1 MLSNQAIL
9 ECLQNVLA
17 SAEFARAKRMSR
29 FLSVVVEETVAG
41 RTQDLKERQI
51 GIEVFDQPADWDP
64 KINNIVRGEARRLRS
79 KLNNYYETVG
89 RHDPIRISMPKGGY
103 GAQFTEIRQAASPDL
118 VDADQVS
125 TPAAWHRAWSR
136 GIAALALTVSL
147 AVLVA
152 LFYLL
157 PSRRAHAKV
166 RDDNFEILPFANEI
180 GQEFSPAVS
189 PDGTR
194 IAYVWDGNG
203 SNYDIYIKDIQ
214 KGTLSRLTRDPSPD
228 ISPSWSPDGSR
239 VAFLRVLSD
248 HQQVILRSVAGT
260 AEQVLTEVSSP
271 IGSWAAADSNPYFG
285 CYGPEWSPSGD
296 QIVVSDQE
304 KPGGRYDLYRVSVH
318 GGRRTQLTHPVDEAR
333 DFCPRFS
340 PDGRRI
346 AFVRAVSHGI
356 DELHVISAEGH
367 EDSQITF
374 DRHAIRGLNWTR
386 DGQHIIFSS
395 LHLGSFQLREI
406 SADGGES
413 RLLPVASTSVVDP
426 SPSPDGKWLAFTE
439 LEENWNIWR
448 VRLLPHGLGEPEM
461 LLSSSGKNYSP
472 MYSADGRHIAFI
484 SDRSGSSEIWLS
496 DENGHN
502 LTRLTNLGTPW
513 LGNVRWSPDGSTI
526 AFDART
532 KEHSGIFTMQ
542 LTGGQPVPV
551 VQDQFEERS
560 PTWSHDG
567 KSIYFNSW
575 RGGNLQIWNLS
586 RKSGELR
593 PIGPANLNTAT
604 EFEDGHAL
612 YFGTNSSELWKS
624 LPDGSNARKLPISPR
639 PQPGLDWY
647 VRHEGI
653 YFASYQDEK
662 PAIFFYSFASNS
674 STRIGYTERPF
685 APGTSSLVVS
695 PDGKWIL
702 YAQMDHVSTDIRI
715 RKAPGAPSL
724 VPANISPDG
733 IAR

>member
-1 MLSNQAIL
+1 L
-9 ECLQNVLA
+9 ENVLA
-17 SAEFARAKRMSR
+17 STEFARAKRMSR
-29 FLSVVVEETVAG
+29 FLSFVVEETLAG
-41 RTQDLKERQI
+41 RTQELKERQI

-64 KINNIVRGEARRLRS
+64 KLNNIVRGEARRLRS
-79 KLNNYYETVG
+79 KLNSYYETVG
-89 RHDPIRISMPKGGY
+89 KHDPIHISIPKGGY
-103 GAQFTEIRQAASPDL
+103 GAQFTEVQQDRAAPP
-118 VDADQVS
+118 VDEQQVS
-125 TPAAWHRAWSR
+125 TPAARSR
-136 GIAALALTVSL
+136 NWLWGVAAIAFTALLV
-147 AVLVA
+147 VLIP

-157 PSRRAHAKV
+157 PSRHALAKV
-166 RDDNFEILPFANEI
+166 RDDNFEVLPFADEI
-180 GQEFSPAVS
+180 GQEFSPAIS
-189 PDGTR
+189 PDSTR

-203 SNYDIYIKDIQ
+203 NNYDIYIKDIQ
-214 KGTLSRLTRDPSPD
+214 KGTVSRLTRDPSPD
-228 ISPSWSPDGSR
+228 LSPSWSPDGSK
-239 VAFLRVLSD
+239 VAFLRVLPD
-248 HQQVILRSVAGT
+248 RQQVILQSVAGT

-271 IGSWAAADSNPYFG
+271 ISSWAADSNPYFG
-285 CYGPEWSPSGD
+285 CYGPEWSPDGG

-304 KPGGRYDLYRVSVH
+304 KPGGRYELYGVSVH
-318 GGRRTQLTHPVDEAR
+318 TGRRTQLTHPMDEAR

-340 PDGRRI
+340 LDGRRI

-356 DELHVISAEGH
+356 AELHVISADGQN
-367 EDSQITF
+367 DRQITF

-386 DGQHIIFSS
+386 DGQNIIFAS
-395 LHLGSFQLREI
+395 LHLGSFQLHEI

-448 VRLLPHGLGEPEM
+448 VRRTPHGLGEPE
-461 LLSSSGKNYSP
+461 LFLSSSGKNHAP
-472 MYSADGRHIAFI
+472 IYSADGRHIAFI
-484 SDRSGSSEIWLS
+484 SDRSGSPEIWVA
-496 DENGHN
+496 DESGHN
-502 LTRLTNLGTPW
+502 LTRLTNLGAPW
-513 LGNVRWSPDGSTI
+513 VSNIRWSPDGSTI
-526 AFDART
+526 VFDARI
-532 KEHSGIFTMQ
+532 KKHSGVFTIP
-542 LTGGQPVPV
+542 LTGGQPVAL

-567 KSIYFNSW
+567 KSIYFNSR
-575 RGGNLQIWNLS
+575 RGGSLQIWNLS

-604 EFEDGHAL
+604 EFEDGHSL
-612 YFGTNSSELWKS
+612 YFSTNSSELWKS

-647 VRHEGI
+647 VRPEGI
-653 YFASYQDEK
+653 YFASYQDER

-674 STRIGYTERPF
+674 STRLGYTERAF

-715 RKAPGAPSL
+715 RKVLGAPAQRKVL
-724 VPANISPDG
+724 G
-733 IAR
+733 F